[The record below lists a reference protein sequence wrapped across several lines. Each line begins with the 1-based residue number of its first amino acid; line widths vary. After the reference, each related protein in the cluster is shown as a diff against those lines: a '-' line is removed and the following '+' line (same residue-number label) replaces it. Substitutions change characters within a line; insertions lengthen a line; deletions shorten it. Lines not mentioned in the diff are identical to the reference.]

1 MSERVRVRTEPSGK
15 RIRVMVS
22 GIVVADTTAPLLV
35 WEKPHFPTYYIP
47 VTDVAD
53 EVLIET
59 AERRR
64 SPSRGDAV
72 VYDVVVGERRI
83 PAAAY
88 RHSDSPVTEIR
99 DAVVFDWQA
108 MDHWFEEDEE
118 VFVHARDPYK
128 RIDTLRSSRHV
139 VVRVDGQ
146 VLADS
151 TAPVLLFETGLPT
164 RYYLPMTDI
173 RMELLKPTDTVTECP
188 YKGNARYWSFGEH
201 PEIAWSY
208 PFPVHESAKIAG
220 LVSFYNEKVD
230 IELDGVPIERPR
242 TLFS

>member
-1 MSERVRVRTEPSGK
+1 MSARVRVRVEPSDK
-15 RIRVMVS
+15 RVRAMVS
-22 GIVVADTTAPLLV
+22 GTFVADTTAPLLV
-35 WEKPHFPTYYIP
+35 WEKPYYPTYYIP
-47 VTDVAD
+47 VSDIA
-53 EVLIET
+53 EGVLVET

-64 SPSRGDAV
+64 SPGRGDAV
-72 VYDVVVGERRI
+72 VYDVVVGERTI
-83 PAAAY
+83 PAGAY
-88 RHSDSPVTEIR
+88 RHVDSPVAEIR
-99 DAVVFDWQA
+99 DAVVLEWPA

-139 VVRVDGQ
+139 VVRVDGR

-151 TAPVLLFETGLPT
+151 VTPVLLFETGLPT

-173 RMELLKPTDTVTECP
+173 RMELLEPTDTATECP

-201 PEIAWSY
+201 ADIAWSY

-230 IELDGVPIERPR
+230 FELDGVPLERPR